1 MNLTV
6 QVLLKRYRCGDVRA
20 LAQLITLCENGA
32 NHFTEDFVEEKEH
45 HVVGITGSPGVG
57 KSSIIDELAL
67 RYVDRGER
75 VAVVAIDPSSPFTH
89 GAFLGDRVRMRKLS
103 TKGVFIRSMASRGNG
118 GGLAPAITSVL
129 KLLSG
134 FGFSKIFLETV
145 GIGQAEVDVANVAD
159 TVILVLSPGIGDE
172 IQLFKTGVMEIAD
185 IYVVNKADLEESKKL
200 RTLVE
205 QTVNQGK
212 TEGWKRRIV
221 GTSCVEWCG
230 FEELEEAINE
240 HLQYLKESG
249 ELLARRTRRRKFA
262 LISRFLR
269 YVRETVEKV
278 AVEDLTLEG
287 LKKAI
292 CDDIIFGRENKKDE
306 NIYQGGR

>member
-1 MNLTV
+1 MNLGI
-6 QVLLKRYRCGDVRA
+6 QALLERYKRGDVQA
-20 LAQLITLCENGA
+20 LAKLITLCESSTTNSI
-32 NHFTEDFVEEKEH
+32 EDFVEEKEH
-45 HVVGITGSPGVG
+45 HVVGITGSPGAG

-67 RYVDRGER
+67 RYVDRGEK

-103 TKGVFIRSMASRGNG
+103 TKGVFIRSMANRGSV

-145 GIGQAEVDVANVAD
+145 GTGQAEVDVANVAD
-159 TVILVLSPGIGDE
+159 TVILVLSPDIGDE

-185 IYVVNKADLEESKKL
+185 IYVVNKTDLEESKKL
-200 RTLVE
+200 RALVR
-205 QTVNQGK
+205 QNLNQAEM
-212 TEGWKRRIV
+212 EGWKRRIV
-221 GTSCVEWCG
+221 ETSCVKRCG
-230 FEELEEAINE
+230 FEELEEVINE

-249 ELLARRTRRRKFA
+249 ELLTRRTRRRKFA
-262 LISRFLR
+262 LISWFLQ

-278 AVEDLTLEG
+278 NVEGLTFEE

-292 CDDIIFGRENKKDE
+292 CDGIILERENKKDE
-306 NIYQGGR
+306 NINHSRR